1 MSLYCFD
8 GSSGIVLGLVG
19 SLLLLDDVNKE
30 KGGGGERRASF
41 PLLSRL
47 FLFFEEEVNIIGAG
61 ERIGEGDGEVGREEV
76 DVEA

>member
-19 SLLLLDDVNKE
+19 SLLLLDDVINE
-30 KGGGGERRASF
+30 KGGGGERRACF

-47 FLFFEEEVNIIGAG
+47 FLLFEEEVNIIGAG